1 MVQQHTPTL
10 VPSTQIW
17 PTTAPTKAPL
27 HNNPVTSL
35 LSFKMGEYDP
45 DMIQVLR
52 TLGVWD
58 EGRKGELET
67 VNDAVETSNRQSDY
81 YC

>member
-1 MVQQHTPTL
+1 MVQQHSPTL
-10 VPSTQIW
+10 VLSTQIW
-17 PTTAPTKAPL
+17 PTSAPTKAPL

-35 LSFKMGEYDP
+35 LSFKMGEYDL

-58 EGRKGELET
+58 EGRKGEPKA
-67 VNDAVETSNRQSDY
+67 VNDAVESSNRQSDY
-81 YC
+81 CC